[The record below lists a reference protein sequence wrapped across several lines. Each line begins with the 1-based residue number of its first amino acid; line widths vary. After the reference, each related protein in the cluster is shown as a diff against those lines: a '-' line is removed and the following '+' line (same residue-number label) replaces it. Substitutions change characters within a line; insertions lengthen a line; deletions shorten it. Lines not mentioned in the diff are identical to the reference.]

1 MVLNYYKNRF
11 YINIGIIL
19 IFFSSIAFFIIYPAL
34 KEISRVNKEI
44 TNERIK
50 LEQKLALGLNIKKII
65 KDLEA
70 IEEPAQNLD
79 NILLEKNSELNLIG
93 SFESVANKHNVLLN
107 ISSDFTSQDVG
118 SNISQVEMQLV
129 ATGNYKQMLLFMAE
143 LESQKNYFNL
153 KSISFS
159 KNKKTDNSNVVVAQ
173 LIGNIYFKK

>member
-1 MVLNYYKNRF
+1 
-11 YINIGIIL
+11 
-19 IFFSSIAFFIIYPAL
+19 
-34 KEISRVNKEI
+34 
-44 TNERIK
+44 
-50 LEQKLALGLNIKKII
+50 
-65 KDLEA
+65 
-70 IEEPAQNLD
+70 
-79 NILLEKNSELNLIG
+79 NSELNLIG

-129 ATGNYKQMLLFMAE
+129 ATGNYKQILLFMAE